1 MTQKEIRDQ
10 IENMIRM
17 NRISNEVVNE
27 PQFKVMDLLP
37 LTDSLLNAD
46 AKNLI
51 LNHKTYSTVHQ
62 WNRKVD
68 DNKYKGEQAY
78 ALGELLGKL
87 NVPNYESL
95 QLCNYVREVS
105 LVKYYGVTTS
115 LAKVGEATLKMVNML
130 NDLAS
135 RNLIRA
141 VLAPLMSIELIGG
154 KIVVVSYIAVDKP
167 NEALVQSLYGALQF
181 QEGGVPSE
189 II

>member
-17 NRISNEVVNE
+17 NRISSAVVNE
-27 PQFKVMDLLP
+27 SQFKAMDLLP
-37 LTDSLLNAD
+37 FVDSLLNAD

-51 LNHKTYSTVHQ
+51 LNHKTYSTIHQ

-78 ALGELLGKL
+78 ALGEFLGKL
-87 NVPNYESL
+87 NISNYETL

-105 LVKYYGVTTS
+105 QVKYYGVTAT
-115 LAKVGEATLKMVNML
+115 LEKVGEATIKMVNML

-135 RNLIRA
+135 RNLVRA
-141 VLAPLMSIELIGG
+141 VLAPLMSVELVGG

-181 QEGGVPSE
+181 QEGGVPLE